1 MTLSG
6 TNISMTRGDTETL
19 TIRCSVPFED
29 GDTVYMTAR
38 ESVEA
43 PVAFQKIVREFG
55 DEGEAVIVI
64 DHEDTRDLAF
74 GDYVYDV
81 QVTRAAGAVKTLI
94 QPSKLKLTEEVTYG
108 SVVAD
113 DADTDVRVLL
123 LDEY

>member
-19 TIRCSVPFED
+19 TVRCSVPFEE

-64 DHEDTRDLAF
+64 DHEDTEGMDF
-74 GDYVYDV
+74 GDYLYDV
-81 QVTRAAGAVKTLI
+81 QVTRDSGTVTTLVK
-94 QPSKLKLTEEVTYG
+94 PSKFTLTEEITY
-108 SVVAD
+108 D
-113 DADTDVRVLL
+113 
-123 LDEY
+123 

>member
-108 SVVAD
+108 ETPGPE
-113 DADTDVRVLL
+113 DADNGGGD
-123 LDEY
+123 

>member
-19 TIRCSVPFED
+19 TVRCSVPFEE

-43 PVAFQKIVREFG
+43 PVAFQKIVRDFG

-64 DHEDTRDLAF
+64 DHEDTEGMDF
-74 GDYVYDV
+74 GDYLYDV
-81 QVTRAAGAVKTLI
+81 QVTRDSGTVTTLVK
-94 QPSKLKLTEEVTYG
+94 PSKFTLTEEITY
-108 SVVAD
+108 D
-113 DADTDVRVLL
+113 
-123 LDEY
+123 

>member
-6 TNISMTRGDTETL
+6 TNISMPRGNTERL
-19 TIRCSVPFED
+19 KIRCSVPFED

-55 DEGEAVIVI
+55 DEGETVIVI

-81 QVTRAAGAVKTLI
+81 QVT
-94 QPSKLKLTEEVTYG
+94 
-108 SVVAD
+108 
-113 DADTDVRVLL
+113 
-123 LDEY
+123 

>member
-29 GDTVYMTAR
+29 GDTVYMTVR

-64 DHEDTRDLAF
+64 DHEDTRDLDF
-74 GDYVYDV
+74 GDYLYDV
-81 QVTRAAGAVKTLI
+81 QVTRDSGTVTTLVK
-94 QPSKLKLTEEVTYG
+94 PSKFTLTEEITY
-108 SVVAD
+108 D
-113 DADTDVRVLL
+113 
-123 LDEY
+123 

>member
-29 GDTVYMTAR
+29 GDTVYMTVR

-43 PVAFQKIVREFG
+43 PVAFQKIVRDFG

-64 DHEDTRDLAF
+64 DHEDTEGMDF
-74 GDYVYDV
+74 GDYLYDV
-81 QVTRAAGAVKTLI
+81 QVTRDSGTVTTLVK
-94 QPSKLKLTEEVTYG
+94 PSKFTLTEEITY
-108 SVVAD
+108 D
-113 DADTDVRVLL
+113 
-123 LDEY
+123 